1 MSLLGWLRGG
11 NGFKWRSAGRTDV
24 GKVRDLNEDEFMNM
38 PSRQLWAVA
47 DGMGGHA
54 AGDVASG
61 VVIQSL
67 ETIGAV
73 DKINDASGLVASAI
87 LKANSTLRY
96 VANERGKDVVIG
108 ATVVA
113 AVARADR
120 LAVLWAGDSR
130 AYRLRGNHFEQLTHD
145 HDILSDMKAQNAPT
159 ELIEAMKSNVISRA
173 VGAHDKLNLD
183 EIRLE
188 VHKNDV
194 FLLCSDGLYREIPDH
209 QMKAMLRETDPA
221 RSADLLVEA
230 ALRAGARDN
239 ITVVVMRAGS
249 EER

>member
-1 MSLLGWLRGG
+1 
-11 NGFKWRSAGRTDV
+11 
-24 GKVRDLNEDEFMNM
+24 
-38 PSRQLWAVA
+38 
-47 DGMGGHA
+47 MGGHA
-54 AGDVASG
+54 AGDIASD

-67 ETIGAV
+67 ETIGVV

-96 VANERGKDVVIG
+96 IASERGKDIVIG

-113 AVARADR
+113 AVARGDR
-120 LAVLWAGDSR
+120 LAILWAGDSR

-145 HDILSDMKAQNAPT
+145 HDILTDMKAQNAPT
-159 ELIEAMKSNVISRA
+159 ELIAAMKSNIISRA

-183 EIRLE
+183 EIRIE
-188 VHKNDV
+188 VNAGDV
-194 FLLCSDGLYREIPDH
+194 YLLCSDGLYREVPD
-209 QMKAMLRETDPA
+209 QQIKAMLRETDPD
-221 RSADLLVEA
+221 RSADLLIQA